1 MKTFSIAGLQLELNH
16 NNNKDLVSQ
25 NIIHTVKRYPW
36 VNMIVVSELA
46 IGGSSRSE
54 EFSLDKN
61 LEVFKSMKR
70 HLPLIVYRDIEK
82 RIKCRDLVYNLEE
95 ETNFLTVNNRNNIV
109 MYRDLLDIS
118 LPEEYYITHL
128 KIKKD

>member
-46 IGGSSRSE
+46 IGGSSKSE
-54 EFSLDKN
+54 
-61 LEVFKSMKR
+61 
-70 HLPLIVYRDIEK
+70 
-82 RIKCRDLVYNLEE
+82 
-95 ETNFLTVNNRNNIV
+95 
-109 MYRDLLDIS
+109 
-118 LPEEYYITHL
+118 
-128 KIKKD
+128 